1 MCASRSRRTRLK
13 RSLQVSFEE
22 RNNNL
27 FTSSGMTHNDI
38 VEIVRA
44 ATDDVFTTMLGMTPE
59 HQVAYQDTTAAMS
72 TNGVVSLIGL
82 AGTWVGT
89 GSISCSPQLAC
100 TLASRLMLADY
111 DTVNDDVL
119 DAVAEVTNMIIG
131 NVKTALEEHL
141 GPMGLSIPTVI
152 HGRNFTSRTVGTQDW
167 TIVPCLLEGE
177 LLEIQVCLASNHD
190 SGRARLTLAGAAS
203 MQL

>member
-1 MCASRSRRTRLK
+1 MEL
-13 RSLQVSFEE
+13 
-22 RNNNL
+22 
-27 FTSSGMTHNDI
+27 THNDI
-38 VEIVRA
+38 VDIVRA
-44 ATDDVFTTMLGMTPE
+44 ATDDVCTTMLGMTPE
-59 HQVAYQDTTAAMS
+59 QQAAYRDTAAVLS
-72 TNGVVSLIGL
+72 SNGVVSLIGL

-89 GSISCSPQLAC
+89 GSISCSAGLAC
-100 TLASRLMLADY
+100 TLASRLMLTDY
-111 DTVNDDVL
+111 DAVTDDVL

-177 LLEIQVCLASNHD
+177 LLEVQVCLASNHD
-190 SGRARLTLAGAAS
+190 KGRANLALAGTTAV
-203 MQL
+203 QI

>member
-1 MCASRSRRTRLK
+1 ML
-13 RSLQVSFEE
+13 
-22 RNNNL
+22 
-27 FTSSGMTHNDI
+27 THSKLSHHDI

-44 ATDDVFTTMLGMTPE
+44 ATDDVFTTMLAMTPE
-59 HQVAYQDTTAAMS
+59 KQSAYQDTTAALS
-72 TNGVVSLIGL
+72 TNGVISLIGL
-82 AGTWVGT
+82 AGVWVGT
-89 GSISCSPQLAC
+89 GSISCSATLAC
-100 TLASRLMLADY
+100 TVASRLMMAEY
-111 DTVNDDVL
+111 DSVTDDVL

-177 LLEIQVCLASNHD
+177 LLEVQLCLAANHD
-190 SGRARLTLAGAAS
+190 IERPRVTLTGPHAVHV
-203 MQL
+203 

>member
-1 MCASRSRRTRLK
+1 MFT
-13 RSLQVSFEE
+13 
-22 RNNNL
+22 NNGLTDNGL
-27 FTSSGMTHNDI
+27 THTDV

-44 ATDDVFTTMLGMTPE
+44 ATDDVFTTMLAMTPE
-59 HQVAYQDTTAAMS
+59 KQVAYQDTTAALS

-89 GSISCSPQLAC
+89 GSISCSAALAC
-100 TLASRLMLADY
+100 TVASRLMMSEY
-111 DTVNDDVL
+111 DSVTDDVL

-177 LLEIQVCLASNHD
+177 LLEVQLCLAKNQGL
-190 SGRARLTLAGAAS
+190 GRPRLTLAGAAS
-203 MQL
+203 MQI

>member
-1 MCASRSRRTRLK
+1 M
-13 RSLQVSFEE
+13 LQT
-22 RNNNL
+22 NA
-27 FTSSGMTHNDI
+27 MKHDDI

-59 HQVAYQDTTAAMS
+59 HQVAYQDTIAALS

-82 AGTWVGT
+82 AGMWVGT
-89 GSISCSPQLAC
+89 GSISCSAALAC
-100 TLASRLMLADY
+100 TLASRLMMAEY
-111 DTVNDDVL
+111 DTVTDDVL

-177 LLEIQVCLASNHD
+177 LLEVQVCLASNHD
-190 SGRARLTLAGAAS
+190 SGRPRLTLAGAAG
-203 MQL
+203 MQI